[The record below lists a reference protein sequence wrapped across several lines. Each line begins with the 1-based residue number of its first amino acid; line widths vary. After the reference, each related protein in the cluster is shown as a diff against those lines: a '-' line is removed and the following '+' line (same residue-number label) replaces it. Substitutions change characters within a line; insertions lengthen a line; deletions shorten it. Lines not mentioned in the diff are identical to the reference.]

1 MDSTANFGFAIRG
14 VTVLPLVLADL
25 MDYWIGMMTPG
36 ERDEATALIDFWFGP
51 PRSPT
56 RFQQRAVW
64 FKVDPA
70 FDAQLRDRFGA
81 LQQRAAAGGRAD
93 WALEAEPCLALI
105 LLLDQLPRNLFR
117 GTGQA
122 FACDAAARSAARAAL
137 ARGFD
142 RSLPGAWRQF
152 IYLPFEHSEDLADQA
167 LSVKLA
173 AALAR
178 DPAFAGALDYAQRHH
193 AIIARFG
200 RFPHRNAALGRAST
214 AGEEAFLREP
224 GSSFG

>member
-1 MDSTANFGFAIRG
+1 
-14 VTVLPLVLADL
+14 
-25 MDYWIGMMTPG
+25 MMTAD

-56 RFQQRAVW
+56 RFQQREVW

-70 FDAQLRDRFGA
+70 FDHQCGERFGPM
-81 LQQRAAAGGRAD
+81 REHAAAGRCAD
-93 WALEAEPCLALI
+93 WALEAEPCLALS

-117 GTGQA
+117 GSAKAFATDGQA
-122 FACDAAARSAARAAL
+122 REAARAAL

-142 RSLPGAWRQF
+142 RSLPASWRQF
-152 IYLPFEHSEDLADQA
+152 IYLPFEHSEELADQE

-173 AALAR
+173 TALAR
-178 DPAFAGALDYAQRHH
+178 DPAFARTLDYAERHR

-200 RFPHRNAALGRAST
+200 RFPHRNAALGRVST
-214 AGEEAFLREP
+214 AEEEAFLKEP
-224 GSSFG
+224 GSSF